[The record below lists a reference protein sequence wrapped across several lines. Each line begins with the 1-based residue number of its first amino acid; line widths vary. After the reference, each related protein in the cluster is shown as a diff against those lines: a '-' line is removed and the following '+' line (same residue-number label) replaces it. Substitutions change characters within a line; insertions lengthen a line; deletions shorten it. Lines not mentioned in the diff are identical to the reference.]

1 MGNGNLFPSI
11 ENENFVVNVYL
22 LRSAPFLSGGECEYK
37 CPLVRFFELKLRV
50 PT

>member
-11 ENENFVVNVYL
+11 ENKNFVVYVYL
-22 LRSAPFLSGGECEYK
+22 LRLAPFLSGGECEYK
-37 CPLVRFFELKLRV
+37 CPLLEFELKLRV